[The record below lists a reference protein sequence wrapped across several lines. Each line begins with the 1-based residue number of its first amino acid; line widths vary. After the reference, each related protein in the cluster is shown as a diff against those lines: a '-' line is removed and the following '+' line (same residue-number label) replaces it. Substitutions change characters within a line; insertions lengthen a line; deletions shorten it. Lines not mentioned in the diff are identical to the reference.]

1 MKNVEQPTPD
11 EYMSWVN
18 NPVTCWVRNV
28 LVQERNNQVSLD
40 NSKADFTAN
49 GNDDYDL
56 QKIGLDSAMRMAV
69 VKGIDLFT
77 NTDEFYAEHFPE
89 SEEKSNEI

>member
-1 MKNVEQPTPD
+1 MNKDQPTAD
-11 EYMSWVN
+11 EYKSWVN
-18 NPVTCWVRNV
+18 DKVTCYVRNT
-28 LVQERNNQVSLD
+28 LIQERQNLVSLD

-77 NTDEFYAEHFPE
+77 HYPE
-89 SEEKSNEI
+89 SEAKDAEV

>member
-1 MKNVEQPTPD
+1 LKIEQPTAD
-11 EYMSWVN
+11 EYKSWVN
-18 NPVTCWVRNV
+18 DKVTCWVRNV
-28 LVQERNNQVSLD
+28 LIQERQNLSSLD
-40 NSKADFTAN
+40 NSKADFTVN

-77 NTDEFYAEHFPE
+77 DYDQFYAEHFPE
-89 SEEKSNEI
+89 SEAKDAEL